1 MSKTDEGPNAAV
13 GLLGRLGRFTY
24 RRRGVVVLLW
34 LGVLLVSFG
43 LSQAFAGKFTADY
56 SAPGSDSKAAQQL
69 LAQRFPAQSSAVVTV
84 VVHTDAGV
92 RSVRGEVIGLLGELR
107 AVPHVAGGDDPYT
120 APGGISADQ
129 RTLIAHVRLDTV
141 NATEMPVADSRRMI
155 DIAER
160 SASSR
165 MRVALGGQAIDL
177 AEGGSVGSEGIG
189 ILVAA
194 FILLLTFGTVV
205 AAGLPISVAVVGLL
219 ISSALT
225 GLTIRFVDAPSWSTS
240 LAAML
245 GIGIGIDY
253 VLLMVTRFREWRLA
267 GLDPEA
273 ATVATLDTAGRS
285 VMVAGTT
292 VIVSMLGLFAMGL
305 PYMRGAAIVTI
316 LGVLVVLAASMTL
329 FPALLGYLGRHVD
342 RLRLPTR
349 RWGGAVTADGHVA
362 PSRVWLRWSRLVQ
375 RYRIL
380 AAVAGVAAMLALAA
394 PFLGV
399 RFGFPDAGNNRTDS
413 MTRQAYDLTADGFG
427 VGANGPLLLA
437 VRLPSAGDDVALTRL
452 STEIT
457 GTPGVA
463 RVSPSQLNGARDTAV
478 LTVTPATG
486 PQDDKT
492 QDLVRR
498 LRDTTVPAAV
508 AGTGARVLI
517 GGVTANSIDSTTDLA
532 GRIPYLIIGVVSLS
546 MVLLLIGFRS
556 VTVAVKAAV
565 MNLLSVSAS
574 YGVIALVLQG
584 GWAGRLVGID
594 TPTPLP
600 PFVTVL
606 MFAVLFGLSMD
617 YEVFL
622 ISRIRETWIRTGD
635 NGRSVTEGLAG
646 TGRVITAAAAIMI
659 AVFLAFVPSPN
670 VILKLIGVGMAAA
683 IFLDATV
690 IRLLLVPAVM
700 HALGR
705 FNWWIPR
712 RLGLRLPELH
722 IEGRPEQHLP
732 TRTGTAGEAVPA

>member
-1 MSKTDEGPNAAV
+1 
-13 GLLGRLGRFTY
+13 
-24 RRRGVVVLLW
+24 
-34 LGVLLVSFG
+34 
-43 LSQAFAGKFTADY
+43 
-56 SAPGSDSKAAQQL
+56 
-69 LAQRFPAQSSAVVTV
+69 
-84 VVHTDAGV
+84 
-92 RSVRGEVIGLLGELR
+92 
-107 AVPHVAGGDDPYT
+107 
-120 APGGISADQ
+120 
-129 RTLIAHVRLDTV
+129 
-141 NATEMPVADSRRMI
+141 
-155 DIAER
+155 
-160 SASSR
+160 
-165 MRVALGGQAIDL
+165 
-177 AEGGSVGSEGIG
+177 
-189 ILVAA
+189 
-194 FILLLTFGTVV
+194 
-205 AAGLPISVAVVGLL
+205 
-219 ISSALT
+219 
-225 GLTIRFVDAPSWSTS
+225 
-240 LAAML
+240 
-245 GIGIGIDY
+245 
-253 VLLMVTRFREWRLA
+253 
-267 GLDPEA
+267 
-273 ATVATLDTAGRS
+273 
-285 VMVAGTT
+285 
-292 VIVSMLGLFAMGL
+292 
-305 PYMRGAAIVTI
+305 MRGAAIVTI

-380 AAVAGVAAMLALAA
+380 AAAAGVAAMLALAA

-437 VRLPSAGDDVALTRL
+437 VRLPGAGDDVALTRL
-452 STEIT
+452 STAIT